1 MTRYFVE
8 TLGGVLVAKHA
19 IGEDRL
25 PDDTVYIPV
34 TPPGWLEVFELETYL
49 ALPIGA
55 QVELGPGPHDI
66 RVKARPIPPPPAV
79 QPRPERL
86 DERLARIE
94 GRLALLETPSSG
106 PTPTEPAPRSLG
118 TDGIDWS

>member
-8 TLGGVLVAKHA
+8 TLGGVLITKHA
-19 IGEDRL
+19 VGEDRL
-25 PDDTVYIPV
+25 DDGSIHVPIVPE
-34 TPPGWLEVFELETYL
+34 GWREVLDLDTYL
-49 ALPIGA
+49 SLHIGA

-66 RVKARPIPPPPAV
+66 TEKARPEPPPGV
-79 QPRPERL
+79 VRPRPERL

-106 PTPTEPAPRSLG
+106 PSVPIAGRQRSP
-118 TDGIDWS
+118 DGIDWS